1 MHGQPKAHSLEYQGR
16 ELHMDGLR
24 MLSVAIVLV
33 GVSGYAGAQT
43 LVGTTTDPKGI
54 DGVVID
60 GTTYNV
66 TFSTTPIQSPFE
78 TGTTAS
84 FTAAA
89 VMAADLSL
97 LGVTGLAG
105 GPPANDCPGD
115 NHVCQQNAVLF
126 VTVDGAS
133 GQDVAYCLGDA
144 APAPSPCSLHNWTG
158 SEGVVPFDTG
168 PLGPRGFGG
177 YGYAANFT
185 VAPEPGTLALLAA
198 GLLGIGFARRKLTS

>member
-1 MHGQPKAHSLEYQGR
+1 
-16 ELHMDGLR
+16 MDRLR
-24 MLSVAIVLV
+24 ILSVAIVLIGV
-33 GVSGYAGAQT
+33 GGYAGAQT

-66 TFSTTPIQSPFE
+66 TFITTTLNQSPFE
-78 TGTTAS
+78 QGTQAS
-84 FTAAA
+84 FTAAG

-105 GPPANDCPGD
+105 TTPPNDCPPD
-115 NHVCQQNAVLF
+115 SHVCQQNAALSVI
-126 VTVDGAS
+126 VDRCCGINP
-133 GQDVAYCLGDA
+133 DVAYCLGDA
-144 APAPSPCSLHNWTG
+144 APAPSPCSLHSWIG
-158 SEGVVPFDTG
+158 SEGVVPFEIS
-168 PLGPRGFGG
+168 LGPTCCGF
-177 YGYAANFT
+177 GYAANFT